1 MAPLGLLI
9 AVAEAFVHFQLSL
22 IAYVC
27 FVAGFIAAFALTALS
42 RCLKEV
48 PAS

>member
-1 MAPLGLLI
+1 MSPLVLLV